1 MVAIDKL
8 KVRLGNVDVND
19 ELLKELLDS
28 AATAILSRRFPY
40 GYEAGQEVPVQYED
54 LQIRI
59 ALTMFNKMGG
69 EGETA
74 HNENGISRSYEA
86 GWIPESLLSEVVP
99 KVGVIR

>member
-40 GYEAGQEVPVQYED
+40 GYEEGQEVPVQYED